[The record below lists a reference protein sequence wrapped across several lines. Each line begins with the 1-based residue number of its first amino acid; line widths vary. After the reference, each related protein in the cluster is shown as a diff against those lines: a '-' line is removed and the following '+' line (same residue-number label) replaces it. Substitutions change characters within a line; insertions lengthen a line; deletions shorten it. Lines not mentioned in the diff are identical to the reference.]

1 MGSTSRYGNER
12 MRRRRALRRL
22 SGRDANR
29 LPPPFLRAL
38 GGRDRRGRRTGL
50 VAAGGA
56 AAFLSS
62 LLTSGAATL
71 ALVVALGVGAVAG
84 VYAYA
89 ANGLPDIHHF
99 EARPFGTTRIY
110 DRHGQLLS
118 EISDPEYG
126 WRTDVPISQISPYLL
141 EATIAAEDPSFR
153 TNAGVDPLAIIRAA
167 SINFNGEGSSGGS
180 TITQQLVRAL
190 YPESIG
196 DDPTLMRKAREA
208 IEAVRFAKAYSKDQ
222 VLQLYLNEIYYGN
235 LSYGIEAAAESYFN
249 KPARDLDL
257 AEASLLAGLPQAP
270 SAYDPRN
277 HFELAKARQR
287 YVLDQMVRTGYIT
300 AAEADKAFAQPLVP
314 LTRQA
319 RAAAA
324 PHFVNYVRAY
334 IEEKYGADRLY
345 RGNLRVYT
353 TLDLATE
360 RAAEQIVKSHVQQL
374 NARNATDGAL
384 VAILPSTG
392 EILAMVG
399 SADFYDDAIAGQVN
413 MATSERQ
420 PGSSIKP
427 MVYAATF
434 EQGWSPATVIM
445 DVRTA
450 FPATFKAAAELAS
463 YRDRGLLLPEDRME
477 DKSSFYVPL
486 DFDLTFRGA
495 VTVRTAL
502 QLSLNI
508 PAVKAIQYAGIDNVL
523 DMAHRLGIRSG
534 LWRGANYYG
543 YTLALGGGEVQLVE
557 HTNAYATF
565 ANGGRYVPL
574 TPILKIEDATTGKT
588 LEQLDR
594 QGALAHGQRV
604 LDPGIAY
611 QITSVLTDNQA
622 RVPEYGEVN
631 PLIVPELHRPAAA
644 KTGTTND
651 NRDTW
656 TMGYTTD
663 LAVGVWVGNANNA
676 PMNGVLGSQGP
687 APIWHDFMVAVH
699 QRPDLARNLL
709 PPSGQAPPFDFARPA
724 DVVDAQVCAA
734 TGKKPTGPG
743 QATRT
748 DVFLKSHLPAQPC
761 DMLTPEENDELRL
774 AILDIG
780 RDRAS
785 FAPGAIESI
794 LDYQDAV
801 ANFSPVPTQPPR
813 RRRGP

>member
-22 SGRDANR
+22 SGRDANH
-29 LPPPFLRAL
+29 LPPLFLRAL
-38 GGRDRRGRRTGL
+38 GGRDRRDRTGL

-56 AAFLSS
+56 AMLLGS

-71 ALVVALGVGAVAG
+71 VLTVALALGGAVG

-89 ANGLPDIHHF
+89 AHGLPDVHHF

-110 DRHGQLLS
+110 DRNGNLLS
-118 EISDPEYG
+118 EISDPEFG
-126 WRTDVPISQISPYLL
+126 WRTDVPIDQISPYLL
-141 EATIAAEDPSFR
+141 EATIAAEDPSFP
-153 TNAGVDPLAIIRAA
+153 TNAGVDPLAIARAA
-167 SINFNGEGSSGGS
+167 SINFNGAGTSGGS
-180 TITQQLVRAL
+180 TITQQLVRSL

-208 IEAVRFAKAYSKDQ
+208 IQAVRFAKAYSKQQ

-249 KPARDLDL
+249 KPAKDLDL

-287 YVLDQMVRTGYIT
+287 YVLDQMVRNGYIT
-300 AAEADKAFAQPLVP
+300 SAEADNAFAEPLVP

-319 RAAAA
+319 RATAA
-324 PHFVNYVRAY
+324 PHFVNYVRNY

-360 RAAEQIVKSHVQQL
+360 QTAEQIVKSHVQQL
-374 NARNATDGAL
+374 NSRKATDGAL
-384 VAILPSTG
+384 VAIIPSTG

-399 SADFYDDAIAGQVN
+399 SADFYNDAIAGQVN
-413 MATSERQ
+413 MAASERQ

-434 EQGWSPATVIM
+434 EKGWSPSTVIM

-463 YRDRGLLLPEDRME
+463 YRDRGLLLPEDRMN
-477 DKSSFYVPL
+477 DGSSFYVPL

-574 TPILKIEDATTGKT
+574 TPILKIEDGSTGKV

-594 QGALAHGQRV
+594 QGALAHGQQV

-676 PMNGVLGSQGP
+676 PMDGVLGSQGP

-699 QRPDLARNLL
+699 QRPDLARNLVS
-709 PPSGQAPPFDFARPA
+709 PSGQALPIDFARPA
-724 DVVDAQVCAA
+724 DVVDAQVCTA
-734 TGKKPTGPG
+734 TGGKPTSPG
-743 QATRT
+743 QPTHT
-748 DVFLKSHLPAQPC
+748 DVFLKTQLPSQPC
-761 DMLTPEENDELRL
+761 NVLTPDQNDELRL

-780 RDRAS
+780 RDRAQ
-785 FAPGAIESI
+785 FAPGAVDSI
-794 LDYQDAV
+794 LAYRDAV
-801 ANFSPVPTQPPR
+801 SNFSPVPTEAPR